1 MRISRILFALAAA
14 IYLSGCASSIAYRA
28 DYVTD
33 RPVAA
38 NERISGKVLVYT
50 TKGDDERL
58 ETGGATSFTGSG
70 AKLTTPIG
78 MMTREIALKVFTQ
91 IAADGAAEANDLASA
106 GQYSVVVRP
115 ETEVF
120 KYGFPQLKNLGLWIT
135 PQVEMQIRVSVLDAS
150 GRPLQEKQY
159 SSGVVEGKGYVISG
173 SPYEKINRLAHQTLY
188 DLMRRAADDVRLFLA
203 AGASTGA
210 PK

>member
-1 MRISRILFALAAA
+1 
-14 IYLSGCASSIAYRA
+14 
-28 DYVTD
+28 VTD

-91 IAADGAAEANDLASA
+91 IAVDGAAEANDLASA

-135 PQVEMQIRVSVLDAS
+135 PQVEVQIRVSVLDAS